1 MKTKE
6 DVVEEFRKQ
15 SICDAAM
22 RVVGRKGL
30 HNVTV
35 QDIAAE
41 AGVAKGT
48 IYLYFDSREAIIAY
62 AKELAMEELRGKLA
76 AACDSCHTFREKLE
90 RRVRTQLEHFDENR
104 DFFRMYLA
112 ISEPSGEKRLRKEP
126 SYCAFIEQ
134 LESILREAMKSGE
147 VRRFPLNRLAEA
159 MTSVVRDITLNRIIE
174 KDPPPIDDDV
184 AFAVDFLL
192 RGIGQPS

>member
-1 MKTKE
+1 MRTKE

-15 SICDAAM
+15 SICDAAL

-35 QDIAAE
+35 QDIADE

-48 IYLYFDSREAIIAY
+48 VYIYFDSREAILGH
-62 AKELAMEELRGKLA
+62 AKELEMHRLREKIA
-76 AACDSCHTFREKLE
+76 AACSSCRTFRERLE

-112 ISEPSGEKRLRKEP
+112 ISEPSGEKRLRKDP
-126 SYCAFIEQ
+126 SYCAFVEQ
-134 LESILREAMKSGE
+134 LESILRDAIKSGE
-147 VRRFPLNRLAEA
+147 VRRLPLHRVAESIS
-159 MTSVVRDITLNRIIE
+159 SVVRDIVLNRIIE
-174 KDPPPIDDDV
+174 KDPPPVDDDV
-184 AFAVDFLL
+184 AYAVDFLM